1 MLSSRGIS
9 RSVNSA
15 VSQKL
20 ASSRLAV
27 RSALPSK
34 HVPTSQLTQVSFQG
48 RHATTP
54 STAARRFGT
63 TTSRSSTLL
72 STNSALR
79 ARRAAAP
86 VTLAGAA
93 ATRNL
98 SLWGWGW
105 GGKKN
110 TTAADDAASTAVETI
125 KQAEEKVVETVTEAA
140 ANVKEG
146 AADLASVTAS
156 ELDLK
161 AIDDI
166 VNGQDVLNM
175 PEGLGYLHALG
186 LDYGWGPTSV
196 MQWVL
201 EHVHVWGG
209 LGWGA
214 SIIATAFLLRI
225 AMFYPQVRSLRFNAV
240 MQRMKADPRFQEVM
254 DQQRTALQNSDMEAN
269 QRSAFLRKVLQKE
282 YGASPVGMLWAFM
295 QIPFTFGLFRIIRG
309 MSQVPVPSLETSGY
323 LWFTDLTVADP
334 YFVLPA
340 IGTGLM
346 SVSLLLNMKHQPAAQ
361 QKMMKVMMYGFG
373 AIGFVVTAYMSA
385 GINLMTAAFS
395 TSTVIS
401 AVILNNNTVRRSLGL
416 ASHTPVDAAAAPTT
430 PTYQA
435 PRAAAVAEAAADASS
450 QGLRGRASGALK
462 DLTSGLSEQ
471 ISSVTGKHAATEE
484 EKAAKKRREL
494 MKKLEQTR
502 KSQEREEFDRKY
514 KQ

>member
-20 ASSRLAV
+20 TSSRLAV
-27 RSALPSK
+27 RSSYQTNTCQP
-34 HVPTSQLTQVSFQG
+34 SQLTQVSFQG

-63 TTSRSSTLL
+63 TSSRPSTLL

-79 ARRAAAP
+79 TRRAAAAP
-86 VTLAGAA
+86 ITLAGAA

-110 TTAADDAASTAVETI
+110 TASAEDAAATTVETI

-140 ANVKEG
+140 ATVKDG

-186 LDYGWGPTSV
+186 LDYGWGPTSM
-196 MQWVL
+196 MQWTL

-309 MSQVPVPSLETSGY
+309 MSQVPVPALETSGY

-395 TSTVIS
+395 TSTCIS
-401 AVILNNNTVRRSLGL
+401 AVILNNNAVRRSLGL
-416 ASHTPVDAAAAPTT
+416 AGHEPVDSAAAPST

-435 PRAAAVAEAAADASS
+435 PRAAVAEAAADASS

-484 EKAAKKRREL
+484 EKASKKRREL

-502 KSQEREEFDRKY
+502 KTQEREEFDRKY